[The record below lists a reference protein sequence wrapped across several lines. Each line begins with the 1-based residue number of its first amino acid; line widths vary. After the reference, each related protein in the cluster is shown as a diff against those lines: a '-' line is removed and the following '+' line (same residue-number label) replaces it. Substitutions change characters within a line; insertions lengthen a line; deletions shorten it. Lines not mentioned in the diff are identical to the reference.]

1 MCGIAG
7 IVTTKESETSSKLKM
22 MLHSMKHR
30 GPDGAGLM
38 IGKSVEHKDHLDE
51 LDFDS
56 KNGLI
61 GLGHV
66 RLAITGG
73 KEGLQPFQ
81 SGDKKLT
88 LLHNGEIYNY
98 KELRK
103 EMDDSV
109 DITTDTDSEV
119 IIRLVEKYYEDNL
132 VDAIKQVLPK
142 LDGVYALAIT
152 DQKHTIIARDKI
164 GVRQLY
170 YMKEGNSIIFA
181 SEKKP
186 LWDLNG
192 ASSKI
197 KRLLPGHVAIIQG
210 SKIKE
215 NIFWSP
221 DMIRPV
227 NRIED
232 KREALEIYG
241 KTLRAAIHKRV
252 IDKDHVGVIF
262 SGGIDSLLIAYEIQ
276 KLGVPFTCYS
286 AGREGAQDLEWAK
299 RLANRFNFPLKYK
312 TLSTNDISALI
323 PQIIFDIE
331 DNSLNQVEVSVP
343 IYESMRMAQKDG
355 QRVILTGQGADE
367 LFGGYPWYATIVDQ
381 EGYPSFEKYSW
392 EDTFLLYK
400 ECLER
405 EDKISMAH
413 SLELRVPFLDPD
425 VVRVA
430 HEISPVLKIDRGEDK
445 MGKHIHRE
453 YCISRGIPEEIAYRK
468 KEAAQHG
475 ANVHDAFEELA
486 ERMGITI
493 EELEAA
499 GYNPDKTVHEKL
511 GSSSRYGYRYGDH
524 HLWKPLTHVQFY
536 LDQIAQKQDIV
547 SKSTEKY
554 LDTITQNLSLGVKFD
569 EKVLA

>member
-7 IVTTKESETSSKLKM
+7 VVSINESETSSNLEK

-38 IGKSVEHKDHLDE
+38 IGNKVEHRDHLDE
-51 LDFDS
+51 LDFKS
-56 KNGLI
+56 KKGAI

-73 KEGLQPFQ
+73 MDGLQPFQ
-81 SGDKKLT
+81 SRDGKLT

-98 KELRK
+98 KELRR
-103 EMDDSV
+103 EMSDSA
-109 DITTDTDSEV
+109 DFLTDTDSEV
-119 IIRLVEKYYEDNL
+119 IIRLVEEYYEDNL
-132 VDAIKQVLPK
+132 VDAVKKILPL

-152 DQKHTIIARDKI
+152 DQKQTVIARDKI

-170 YMKEGNSIIFA
+170 YMKHAGKIFFA

-186 LWDLNG
+186 LWELNG
-192 ASSKI
+192 TSGEI
-197 KRLLPGHVAIIQG
+197 KRLLPGHVAIIEG
-210 SKIKE
+210 DKVRES
-215 NIFWSP
+215 NFWSP

-227 NRIED
+227 TRIED
-232 KREALEIYG
+232 KRLAIEIYG
-241 KTLRAAIHKRV
+241 QALRAAIQKRV

-276 KLGVPFTCYS
+276 KLGVPFTCYT
-286 AGREGAQDLEWAK
+286 AGRKGAPDLEWAK
-299 RLANRFNFPLKYK
+299 KLAARFNFPLKFR
-312 TLSTNDISALI
+312 TLSTDDIGELI

-343 IYESMRMAQKDG
+343 IYESMRMAQEDG

-381 EGYPSFEKYSW
+381 EGYPSFEKFSW

-413 SLELRVPFLDPD
+413 SLELRVPFLDPE
-425 VVRVA
+425 VVRIA
-430 HEISPVLKIDRGEDK
+430 HEISPVLKIERGEDK
-445 MGKHIHRE
+445 LGKHIHRE
-453 YCISRGIPEEIAYRK
+453 YCLSRGIPEDIAYRI

-486 ERMGITI
+486 DRRGITVDD
-493 EELEAA
+493 LENA
-499 GYNPDKTVHEKL
+499 GYDPDNTILEKL

-524 HLWKPLTHVQFY
+524 HLWKPLIHVQYY
-536 LDQIAQKQDIV
+536 LDQEAQKQGLISNDINDYLHQIT
-547 SKSTEKY
+547 SK
-554 LDTITQNLSLGVKFD
+554 LDVK
-569 EKVLA
+569 VIN

>member
-7 IVTTKESETSSKLKM
+7 VVSLNEAETASNLKK

-38 IGKSVEHKDHLDE
+38 IGNKVEHKDHLDE
-51 LDFDS
+51 LDFES
-56 KNGLI
+56 KKGTI

-73 KEGLQPFQ
+73 MDGLQPFQ
-81 SGDKKLT
+81 SQDGKLT

-98 KELRK
+98 KELRR
-103 EMDDSV
+103 EMGDDA
-109 DITTDTDSEV
+109 DFQTDTDSEV
-119 IIRLVEKYYEDNL
+119 IIRLVEKHYSNNL
-132 VDAIKQVLPK
+132 VDAVKQVLPM

-152 DQKHTIIARDKI
+152 DQKQTVIARDKI

-170 YMKEGNSIIFA
+170 YVKHEGKIFFA

-186 LWDLNG
+186 LWELNG
-192 ASSKI
+192 TSGEI
-197 KRLLPGHVAIIQG
+197 KRLLPGHVAIIEG
-210 SKIKE
+210 DKVHESA
-215 NIFWSP
+215 FWSP
-221 DMIRPV
+221 DDIRPS

-232 KREALEIYG
+232 KRMAIEIYG
-241 KTLRAAIHKRV
+241 QALRTAIQKRV
-252 IDKDHVGVIF
+252 VDKDHVGVIF

-276 KLGVPFTCYS
+276 QLGVPFICYT
-286 AGREGAQDLEWAK
+286 AGREGAPDLEWAK
-299 RLANRFNFPLKYK
+299 KLAARFNFPLKFK
-312 TLSTNDISALI
+312 TLSTDDIGKLV

-331 DNSLNQVEVSVP
+331 DTSLNQVEVSVP
-343 IYESMRMAQKDG
+343 IYESMRMAQEDG

-381 EGYPSFEKYSW
+381 EGYSSFEKFSW

-413 SLELRVPFLDPD
+413 SLELRVPFLDPE
-425 VVRVA
+425 VVRIA
-430 HEISPVLKIDRGEDK
+430 HEISPALKIDRGDDK
-445 MGKHIHRE
+445 LGKHIHRD
-453 YCISRGIPEEIAYRK
+453 YCLSRGIPQDIAYRV

-486 ERMGITI
+486 DRKGITVKDL
-493 EELEAA
+493 EEAD
-499 GYNPDKTVHEKL
+499 YDPDKTIREKL

-524 HLWKPLTHVQFY
+524 HLWKPLIHVQYY
-536 LDQIAQKQDIV
+536 LDQEAQKQGLVPNDVDAYLKQIS
-547 SKSTEKY
+547 SK
-554 LDTITQNLSLGVKFD
+554 LDVKIIN
-569 EKVLA
+569 